1 MINSSTEPPNE
12 TATKNTQPLLP
23 ILPAPIIL
31 TNKFAI
37 SNAFQSPHPLSDYS
51 KSLEPSNEAP
61 TLDPRNV
68 NTQGKH
74 NNYSAKN
81 GKHADQ
87 VLANTSARSSGA
99 DNSLFTSMLSF
110 LAEEIRDLKNELK
123 ANKKDTNMIL
133 DQLAALQKKVNQQEN
148 NSLPS
153 HSSPENLS
161 YPGAS
166 TAHPPPPSQQLSH
179 YHHQRSV
186 PAASSSIVSQTN
198 FGSMHIRQQ
207 ILSHLPF
214 LSAYSTYLNDPNVP
228 FVVNDLEKPF
238 AVLLFVSSH
247 TKAVWNGQTPD
258 TPPLLIH
265 ANELYCKLLGY
276 SRVNFS
282 ISISCVPCEDQR
294 LHIF

>member
-1 MINSSTEPPNE
+1 MVNFSTEPPND

-23 ILPAPIIL
+23 IRPAPIIL

-37 SNAFQSPHPLSDYS
+37 SSNAFQSPHPLSDNS
-51 KSLEPSNEAP
+51 KSLDPSNEAP
-61 TLDPRNV
+61 TLDSRNV

-87 VLANTSARSSGA
+87 VLANTSARSTGA

-110 LAEEIRDLKNELK
+110 LAEEIRELKNELK

-148 NSLPS
+148 NSLS
-153 HSSPENLS
+153 SYSSPENLS

-166 TAHPPPPSQQLSH
+166 AVHLPSASLSPPSHQLSH
-179 YHHQRSV
+179 YHQQRSV

-214 LSAYSTYLNDPNVP
+214 LSTYSTYLNDPSVP

-247 TKAVWNGQTPD
+247 TKAIWNGQIPD

-276 SRVNFS
+276 SQVNFLPLFPV
-282 ISISCVPCEDQR
+282 CP
-294 LHIF
+294 L